1 MQQIH
6 YIKGV
11 KVQKPVN
18 FPDLYLQV
26 QRDSD
31 GLDQS
36 TSIKRFEWIDYEA
49 SLLRSYFDA
58 GMTGDTGVTAG
69 LAHKIELVE
78 NGLKLTIF
86 DGYIDLQTARFEQD
100 LCVVDSVP
108 KASIDWLD
116 SGVADGI
123 DFNNLFDKKIIK
135 DSDFVYVPYVLTS
148 IPNHTELMLISLT
161 TTFVL
166 LSLAKQII
174 MFAKASGESGSI
186 IDSVGGILELIAEIL
201 YTITLILA
209 LIKLILDLVDLIIQK
224 IKYKPAMSI
233 NRHFEIACN
242 QLGLTYS
249 SPLLNNAVWK
259 KAHIIPASFSN
270 IENQTD
276 DRILGFFKP
285 SPNNDQTGFYKG
297 TFADLIR
304 ELRTLLNVRVRIN
317 GTNLQIVLDNDTV
330 VGSRFKL
337 PPVRNTAFETNAN
350 EIISNYNISFSYDV
364 TDKNT
369 INTWQGNNVQVSLSY
384 IKKPSNKL
392 FYLLKG
398 FEQRQSR
405 FARGIKKKT
414 LTGPEKAVSGLYK
427 SIAGPLGTLVK
438 AGNGVVK
445 VINKALDFIEN
456 IIKKLKTIGI
466 DIPFDPPRP
475 QKIKSPPTD
484 DVIENRIGMLALEKD
499 LFTVDKLVMLD
510 VNSDPEKTK
519 LANENE
525 IIINAEYI
533 YSNYHKSN
541 SFAPS
546 KDSAQRF
553 IYQYENIQMNLE
565 DYRNVKEDGYVKL
578 SNGTVCKVL
587 SFEFN
592 PQDRLA
598 KFVIEERKLYTN
610 NIEETIISP
619 IGR

>member
-31 GLDQS
+31 GLDQA
-36 TSIKRFEWIDYEA
+36 TSIKRFEWIDKEA
-49 SLLRSYFDA
+49 ALLRSYFDA

-108 KASIDWLD
+108 KASVDWLD

-123 DFNNLFDKKIIK
+123 DFNDLFDKKIIT

-148 IPNHTELMLISLT
+148 IPNYTELMLISLT
-161 TTFVL
+161 TTFIFDAL
-166 LSLAKQII
+166 TKQVI
-174 MFAKASGESGSI
+174 MIAEAIAESSSV
-186 IDSVGGILELIAEIL
+186 IDSVGGVLKLIAEIL
-201 YTITLILA
+201 YTIA
-209 LIKLILDLVDLIIQK
+209 LIIALVKLILDLVDLIIQK

-249 SPLLNNAVWK
+249 SPFLNNATWK

-285 SPNNDQTGFYKG
+285 NPTNDQTGFYKG
-297 TFADLIR
+297 TFGDLIR
-304 ELRTLLNVRVRIN
+304 EMRTLLNVRVRFD
-317 GTNLQIVLDNDTV
+317 GTNLQIVPDNDMV

-350 EIISNYNISFSYDV
+350 EIISNYNIAFSYDV

-369 INTWQGNNVQVSLSY
+369 INTWHGNNVQVSLSY
-384 IKKPSNKL
+384 VKPPSDKL

-405 FARGIKKKT
+405 FARGVQKT
-414 LTGPEKAVSGLYK
+414 KLTAPEKAVSALYK
-427 SIAGPLGTLVK
+427 VIAKPLGAIVK
-438 AGNGVVK
+438 GGNEAIK
-445 VINKALDFIEN
+445 AINKALDFIDN
-456 IIKKLKTIGI
+456 IKNKLKTIGI
-466 DIPFDPPRP
+466 DIPFEPKRP
-475 QKIKSPPTD
+475 KEIKSPPTG

-499 LFTVDKLVMLD
+499 LFTVDKLVLLD
-510 VNSDPEKTK
+510 VNADPEKTK
-519 LANENE
+519 VSDDNS
-525 IIINAEYI
+525 IVINAEYI
-533 YSNYHKSN
+533 YTNYHKSN

-546 KDSAQRF
+546 IDSAQRF

-578 SNGTVCKVL
+578 SDGTVCKVL
-587 SFEFN
+587 SFEYN

-598 KFVIEERKLYTN
+598 KFVIEEKKMYTN
-610 NIEETIISP
+610 NIAENIISP